1 MALNFYSTNALR
13 ETARNLIVPPTFLLN
28 SFFGMVQEEQTE
40 DIHFDVEVGKRR
52 VAPFVHPSVPS
63 RRVDDAGFQTN
74 TFRPAYIKDKREI
87 NPNEALRRTAGEAIG
102 GSLTPAQRELKMIEQ
117 KMTDQLQ
124 MRDRRLEIM
133 AASALLNGSIT
144 VVGEDYPSTV
154 VDFNRAGAH
163 STALV
168 GTAKWSA
175 PTTAD
180 PELDFETWEGL
191 ILQQTGRGSSDV
203 LMDLKSWQYFRA
215 IDKVKARLDL
225 RKANQENMTLGVS
238 RKMEGATFQ
247 GFFGSYRI
255 WTYSGWYINDAGSEV
270 AIWPDYTVVMV
281 GDAVEGVQAYGAIRD
296 LKAGMQPAQYFFKSW
311 EEEDPSVRW
320 LLMQS
325 APLVYPRRP
334 NATVKAVIH
343 S

>member
-13 ETARNLIVPPTFLLN
+13 ETARNLIVPPTFLLT
-28 SFFGMVQEEQTE
+28 SFFGTVQEETTE

-52 VAPFVHPSVPS
+52 VSPFVHPTSVS
-63 RRVDDAGFQTN
+63 RKVDDAGFQTN
-74 TFRPAYIKDKREI
+74 TFRPAYIKDKREV
-87 NPNEALRRTAGEAIG
+87 NPNEALRRSIGEAIG
-102 GSLTPAQRELKMIEQ
+102 GSLSPAQRELKLIQQ
-117 KMTDQLQ
+117 KQTDQLQ
-124 MRDRRLEIM
+124 MRERRLEIM
-133 AASALLNGSIT
+133 AASVLLNGSIT

-154 VDFNRAGAH
+154 VNFNRAGGH
-163 STALV
+163 SVSLLT
-168 GTAKWSA
+168 TAKWSA
-175 PTTAD
+175 ASTAD
-180 PELDFETWEGL
+180 PETDFETWEGM
-191 ILQQTGRGSSDV
+191 ILQQTGMGASDV
-203 LMDLKSWQYFRA
+203 VMDLKSFQLFRA
-215 IDKVKARLDL
+215 IAKVQARLEM
-225 RKANQENMTLGVS
+225 RRVNQENMTLNVS

-247 GFFGSYRI
+247 GYFGAFRI
-255 WTYSGWYINDAGSEV
+255 WTYSGWYVNDAGSEV

-311 EEEDPSVRW
+311 EDEDPSVRW

-334 NATVKAVIH
+334 NATLKAVIH